1 MRTES
6 RLTSNDKKV
15 FLALLDNARITDSDI
30 SCRIKITPP
39 GVRKIRKKL
48 EEHYIQE
55 YRTIVDYEKMGIT
68 VFAIIQIK
76 TVNKNILNNEKII
89 GAFEI
94 NESNITHLLIAGFA
108 SLEDLDEYKRTI
120 VKDAEIQNIHV
131 VSKKGFLKNS
141 PKNLIRSQI
150 QRETRG

>member
-89 GAFEI
+89 GAFEFFSDFSDPWW
-94 NESNITHLLIAGFA
+94 SN
-108 SLEDLDEYKRTI
+108 
-120 VKDAEIQNIHV
+120 
-131 VSKKGFLKNS
+131 
-141 PKNLIRSQI
+141 
-150 QRETRG
+150 